1 MPSKRWRAVLGGA
14 AAALV
19 LLSAGCGGAGQ
30 AANNTTANAT
40 AATLPPD
47 KTYTGQVVATYAGGQ
62 IRKDELD
69 QMYNLLVVLPQT
81 QNPPSKRNF
90 LTDYAQFKYMY
101 DEARQA
107 VKTPPNA
114 QTVQQESDQ
123 TIQQW
128 VDAGMYKSK
137 QAVLDKM
144 KSLGLTQTDLTRFL
158 AQREWVMTYIQ
169 DQLNTITVSDA
180 EIQNYYNQ
188 HKSDYI
194 QVTVDQILVNSEQQA
209 KDIEAQLKKGANFA
223 TLADKY
229 SQDPSVSQNH
239 GKLENQLVSDFVPE
253 FANACRTLPIGQ
265 ISDPVHTQY
274 GYHILRVDKR
284 TQLSLDQVKSDIQQT
299 LLQQKQQ
306 DKEQAMEQDA
316 MKKMNLK
323 VLVADKDL

>member
-1 MPSKRWRAVLGGA
+1 V
-14 AAALV
+14 LV
-19 LLSAGCGGAGQ
+19 LLVAGCGGAGQ
-30 AANNTTANAT
+30 AGNNTTANAT
-40 AATLPPD
+40 SAALPAD
-47 KTYTGQVVATYAGGQ
+47 KTYTGPVVATYQGGQ

-69 QMYNLLVVLPQT
+69 QMYNLLVVLTQA
-81 QNPPSKRNF
+81 QNPPTKRQF
-90 LTDYAQFKYMY
+90 LSDYAEFKYMY
-101 DEARQA
+101 DEAKKE

-128 VDAGMYKSK
+128 VDTGLYKSK

-144 KSLGLTQTDLTRFL
+144 KSLGLSQTDLTRFL
-158 AQREWVMTYIQ
+158 AQREWVMSYIQ
-169 DQLNTITVSDA
+169 DQLNTLRVSDS

-209 KDIEAQLKKGANFA
+209 KNIEAQLKKGADFA
-223 TLADKY
+223 KLADQY
-229 SQDPSVSQNH
+229 SQDPSAKQNH
-239 GKLENQLVSDFVPE
+239 GKLENALVSEFVPE
-253 FANACRTLPIGQ
+253 FAQACRTLPIGQ

-284 TQLSLDQVKSDIQQT
+284 TQLPLDQVKSDIEQT

-306 DKEQAMEQDA
+306 EKEQAMQQDA
-316 MKKMNLK
+316 MKKMMLK
-323 VLVADKDL
+323 VLVPDNQL